1 MSKGVGGIA
10 TVAGLLVT
18 VPLIVVA
25 VLGGGT
31 STATTIGG
39 PGYGLKPGSVPAAYV
54 SLVEQAGAL
63 CAAAPPSIIA
73 AQIAQESN
81 FNPNAV
87 SSAGAEGISQFL
99 PGTWTTWAQ
108 PPTASPFDPAAAI
121 PAQGRYDCAIAV
133 QMQAWQDAGLLPKSL
148 TLTQLMLAGYNAGP
162 GAVKAAGGIPQNGQ
176 TPDYVQIITAN
187 AAKYADTTGNA
198 PAGSFA
204 AKEIAAANSQIG
216 VPYSWVGGSYT
227 GPSLGV
233 CGPDGAG
240 NDCHIVGWD
249 CSGLVMYAVY
259 QATNGAVKLPH
270 YSDAQIAAPQFK
282 QVAKGVGS
290 SINLAL
296 LAPGDLIGF
305 TLPGASATHHIG
317 IYLGNDSMV
326 HAPQSGELVKISPLG
341 SGYYQHQTWTV
352 ARYGS

>member
-1 MSKGVGGIA
+1 MRGMGPIAAIGGIFIS
-10 TVAGLLVT
+10 

-39 PGYGLKPGSVPAAYV
+39 PGQGLKPGSVPAAYV

-81 FNPNAV
+81 WNPNAV

-99 PGTWTTWAQ
+99 PGTWVNWAQ
-108 PPTASPFDPAAAI
+108 PPTASPFDPTAAI
-121 PAQGRYDCAIAV
+121 PAQGRYDCAIAA
-133 QMQAWQDAGLLPKSL
+133 QMQTWQNAGLLPKLL

-162 GAVKAAGGIPQNGQ
+162 SAVKAAGGIPNNGQ
-176 TPDYVQIITAN
+176 TPNYVEVITAN
-187 AAKYADTTGNA
+187 AAKYADTTGNVA
-198 PAGSFA
+198 AGSFA

-216 VPYSWVGGSYT
+216 VPYSWVGGTYT

-233 CGPDGAG
+233 CGPDGAE

-249 CSGLVMYAVY
+249 CSGLVMFAVY
-259 QATNGAVKLPH
+259 QATAGAVKLPH
-270 YSDAQIAAPQFK
+270 YSDSEIDAPQFK
-282 QVAKGVGS
+282 QVARGVGS
-290 SINLAL
+290 SIDLSL
-296 LAPGDLIGF
+296 LEPGDLIGF

-317 IYLGNDSMV
+317 IFLGNDSMV
-326 HAPQSGELVKISPLG
+326 NAPQSGELVKVSSLA
-341 SGYYQHQTWTV
+341 SSYYQTQTWTV
-352 ARYGS
+352 ARYAS

>member
-1 MSKGVGGIA
+1 MRGIGPIAVVGGIF
-10 TVAGLLVT
+10 VSL
-18 VPLIVVA
+18 PLIVVA
-25 VLGGGT
+25 VLGGGA
-31 STATTIGG
+31 STAAAVGG
-39 PGYGLKPGSVPAAYV
+39 TGQGLKPGSVPAAYV
-54 SLVEQAGAL
+54 SLIEQAGAL

-81 FNPNAV
+81 FDPNAV

-108 PPTASPFDPAAAI
+108 PPTASPFDPTAAI
-121 PAQGRYDCAIAV
+121 PAQGRYDCAIAK
-133 QMQAWQDAGLLPKSL
+133 QMQGWQDAGLLPKSL

-162 GAVKAAGGIPQNGQ
+162 YGVKAAGGIPQNGQ
-176 TPDYVQIITAN
+176 TPDYVATITTN

-198 PAGSFA
+198 PGGSFA

-216 VPYSWVGGSYT
+216 VPYSWVGGTWT

-259 QATNGAVKLPH
+259 QATGGSVKLPH
-270 YSDAQIAAPQFK
+270 YSDAQIGAPQFTR
-282 QVAKGVGS
+282 VAKGVGS
-290 SINLAL
+290 SIDLAL

-317 IYLGNDSMV
+317 IYLGGDSMV
-326 HAPQSGELVKISPLG
+326 NAPQSGELVKISPLS

-352 ARYGS
+352 TRYAP